1 MNKIGLALNQIEEE
15 LTRLKELKRLS
26 KSVIFTELVNKKITT
41 LKTAKIMLENEEE

>member
-1 MNKIGLALNQIEEE
+1 MKNTRLTLNQIEEE
-15 LTRLKELKRLS
+15 ITRFNELKRLS